1 LTWPIRVTG
10 WASVNGSSRDER
22 GTPTNGV
29 RPLAG
34 RGPVRERSSLPDRRQ
49 GPQTPVEL
57 NAGVVRIPCVDQETD
72 VFRWEEWD
80 WRPLARLIAWL
91 ILAALWARSRDIV
104 SLALFQRAFRELLLG
119 WLLSFGLLTYVQA
132 MIATAAFRL
141 ALAFDDAAYGLSER
155 LVRLLMRRA
164 SFAATFVAA
173 FGVELAL
180 VLGALRIVA
189 GAMR

>member
-1 LTWPIRVTG
+1 MEQNEGVIRISCMG
-10 WASVNGSSRDER
+10 
-22 GTPTNGV
+22 
-29 RPLAG
+29 
-34 RGPVRERSSLPDRRQ
+34 
-49 GPQTPVEL
+49 
-57 NAGVVRIPCVDQETD
+57 QETLD

-91 ILAALWARSRDIV
+91 ILAALWARWHELV
-104 SLALFQRAFRELLLG
+104 SLALFQRVLRELLLG

-132 MIATAAFRL
+132 LIATTAFRL

-164 SFAATFVAA
+164 SFAATFAAA

-180 VLGALRIVA
+180 VLGALRLA
-189 GAMR
+189 AEALR